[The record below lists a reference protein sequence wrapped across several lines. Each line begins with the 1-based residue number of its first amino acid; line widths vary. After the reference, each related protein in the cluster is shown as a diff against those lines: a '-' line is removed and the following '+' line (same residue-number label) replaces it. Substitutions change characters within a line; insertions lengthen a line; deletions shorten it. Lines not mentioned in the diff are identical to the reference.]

1 MRTSSAPAP
10 KDAMSGSPTGGRYQ
24 IRRTAVA
31 TVAARAA
38 ALGTSLIVVRL
49 ILHTVGTER
58 FGLWT
63 AINASIALLSFAD
76 LGIGNSLLTALSR
89 SRARDDTQG
98 AAKLISSATY
108 AFAAIAVVLA
118 AALVVLFF
126 TVNWAAV
133 FRVNGTAAAR
143 DADSTFLVVGLSLV
157 AALPLTIVAKLQLAY
172 QQGYRTQLWTI
183 VGQAGALLSLVIAVR
198 ANASLPVLAVCVLF
212 VPLVAQLANAALSF
226 AREHAAFLP
235 RRALV
240 DSATTRALL
249 ATGLLF
255 LFLQLSWTV
264 AFASDNLIID
274 RILGANAVAGY
285 AIPYQG
291 FSAVATLAAL
301 PLTALWPAYTDAATR
316 RDLDWLRRRV
326 RRTIGGMAILG
337 VTVGGVALL
346 VARPLLGL
354 WVGHDTHY
362 STALLWGFALWIP
375 VFCIGNAVAV
385 YLNAMGVVRFQVATV
400 SVMVVANLALSI
412 ALVRAW
418 GPAGAIYGSLISYT
432 VFVALPCAWYLPRHL
447 QRLGD
452 TPDHVLA
459 AAASQA
465 SNSPAP

>member
-1 MRTSSAPAP
+1 MRSSSV
-10 KDAMSGSPTGGRYQ
+10 SGSTDAPPGAATGRRYQ

-31 TVAARAA
+31 TVGARVAAIGA
-38 ALGTSLIVVRL
+38 SLVVVRL
-49 ILHTVGTER
+49 ILHTVGPER

-89 SRARDDTQG
+89 SRARNDTTG
-98 AAKLISSATY
+98 VARLISSATY
-108 AFAAIAVVLA
+108 AFAAIAV
-118 AALVVLFF
+118 ALTVVLIVLFIA
-126 TVNWAAV
+126 VNWANV

-157 AALPLTIVAKLQLAY
+157 AALPLAIVAKLQLAY

-183 VGQAGALLSLVIAVR
+183 VGQAAALVALVLAVR
-198 ANASLPVLAVCVLF
+198 AHASLPVLAACVLF
-212 VPLVAQLANAALSF
+212 VPVGAQLVNALVSF
-226 AREHAAFLP
+226 GREHAALIP
-235 RRALV
+235 RRSLV
-240 DSATTRALL
+240 NAAATRALL

-274 RILGANAVAGY
+274 RILGPDAVAGY

-301 PLTALWPAYTDAATR
+301 PLGALWPAYTDAATR
-316 RDLDWLRRRV
+316 HDLDWLRRRV
-326 RRTIGGMAILG
+326 RRTIGGMAIVGITLG
-337 VTVGGVALL
+337 ALSL
-346 VARPLLGL
+346 LMARPLLSL
-354 WVGHDTHY
+354 WVGHGTHY

-412 ALVRAW
+412 WLVHAW

-432 VFVALPCAWYLPRHL
+432 VFVAIPCVWYVPRHL
-447 QRLGD
+447 QRLGTISD
-452 TPDHVLA
+452 QEV

-465 SNSPAP
+465 SSSPAP

>member
-1 MRTSSAPAP
+1 MRSSIVPAST
-10 KDAMSGSPTGGRYQ
+10 DAVAATTTGRRYQ

-31 TVAARAA
+31 TVGARVAAIGA
-38 ALGTSLIVVRL
+38 SLVVVRL
-49 ILHTVGTER
+49 ILHTVGPER

-89 SRARDDTQG
+89 SRARDDTTG
-98 AAKLISSATY
+98 VARLVSSATY
-108 AFAAIAVVLA
+108 AFVAIAVVLT
-118 AALVVLFF
+118 AALIVLFVV
-126 TVNWAAV
+126 VNWASV
-133 FRVNGTAAAR
+133 FRVNGTSAAR

-157 AALPLTIVAKLQLAY
+157 AALPLTIIAKLQLAY

-183 VGQAGALLSLVIAVR
+183 VGQAAALLSLVLAVR
-198 ANASLPVLAVCVLF
+198 AHASLPVLAACVLF
-212 VPLVAQLANAALSF
+212 VPVGAQLLNALVSF
-226 AREHAAFLP
+226 GREHAALLP
-235 RRALV
+235 RRSLV

-249 ATGLLF
+249 ATGLL
-255 LFLQLSWTV
+255 
-264 AFASDNLIID
+264 ASDNLIID
-274 RILGANAVAGY
+274 RILGPNAVAGY

-301 PLTALWPAYTDAATR
+301 PLGALWPAYTDAATR

-337 VTVGGVALL
+337 VTLGGVSLL
-346 VARPLLGL
+346 MARPLLRL
-354 WVGHDTHY
+354 WVGHGTHY

-375 VFCIGNAVAV
+375 IFCVGNAVAV

-400 SVMVVANLALSI
+400 SVMVVANLGLSI
-412 ALVRAW
+412 ALVRSW

-432 VFVALPCAWYLPRHL
+432 VFVAIPCMWYLPHHL
-447 QRLGD
+447 RRLGD
-452 TPDHVLA
+452 TPDKAVGA

-465 SNSPAP
+465 SSSPAP